1 MSNINEMGKWVLGEI
16 NNLGFELSE
25 DDFQTSLTDDKSVNW
40 YYETIKGNGYE
51 LGSVE
56 EFKSSLMPEEKSE
69 RLRARELRKQSRQSY
84 KDAMAAQKGMPK
96 EKQSIGDLMGNT
108 SQAQMF
114 AQYAEKDRIARETAD
129 REEQAYLNAGMTE
142 RDKEAR
148 KELEKLNNPVSVWA
162 DGTFHVNT
170 KVPVNGEF
178 GMPTR
183 VDDSNPVLTEWKE
196 EKKAQMPSYVT
207 REENSTSDIVNNT
220 YERALNTTEG
230 KELYIMLRNAA
241 SEDFHKTDEYKKLV
255 KDLSMGMAT
264 EEDFIKIFNEKY
276 GKQIN
281 EDFWEG
287 ITSQG
292 GVMHDYYNAAWRKL
306 NEKATAEGVTGVEA
320 QIDEYYRQKE
330 EDFENKVR
338 EEYKKKYG
346 VYPEDDKVF
355 RLQDDEQY
363 GFRWGRVNAIKQK
376 LKEEGKGEFQLSTG
390 GTVNLDKDWVNE
402 QLVRGAKQFSDDAR
416 KMIDAAVEEKGFF
429 KGVGDAATDVDTFD
443 MGLSQ
448 LIRNTRL
455 MDVVKKVE
463 ADESLSKEEQLLMD
477 SALNYFATS
486 AYYSDKLGRW
496 YKAGTT
502 TAASMPFMI
511 QFMLSSGALAA
522 IDSATKTGVSAAMKG
537 LTHAMVKWGKKK
549 AAKTVVSSLS
559 GLVSSVVGA
568 AAVTALW
575 SPAKIAAGG
584 VERQIGDIKPELDGD
599 AYTYGGRENAQS
611 AKEAYLNSFADAYI
625 ENLSEMVLANTFDP
639 LKTYIKGT
647 NLFGKISKNDVF
659 DFLYDVR
666 TSPVMKTIREKAK
679 FGGLFEEMME
689 EELGGLLRWG
699 VMSDVNS
706 AEEAGLDLDGQID
719 IFLGLAPTSLLFS
732 STGLASHYGRLTS
745 KSKEIRKSLATEAQ
759 RKMFDEL
766 MKESRSGIFG
776 DQAHDFIRDVVM
788 NDKMSIEQK
797 KAALEV
803 VAQQYSDVLSEELN
817 KQVNTVERERY
828 DKTVNEFVD
837 RGRYGDT
844 QRVFITTDAAGHNVL
859 IVGGHVEFMDITE
872 GGVTQ
877 RVVDVQ
883 ASDANLQIRKNFG
896 DGRLGEI
903 ETVRAKFLNRL
914 VSVVT
919 TAEFK
924 HFKQTQFNADIEGK
938 PTFEYSG
945 HVFDTETGKNL
956 GKKDEYEKEQK
967 KVEDKVKSTNNEKPK
982 ANTKEHKIKGEFTLK
997 VDGKNKK
1004 VEVYIKSAVQKEDGS
1019 LDLKKSG
1026 KITIMEGGMVLQGT
1040 RQEDY
1045 VKALSEHLKQEH
1057 EKAVQE
1063 FEANNQPAVQ
1073 PTPIVS
1079 EADVEAA
1086 KAEEAN
1092 AAKEAELDAVRRSY
1106 PYDKQGNIDIDKLTP
1121 EQLFVFE
1128 NDREGRDIALETV
1141 VSELNGLHEQLSA
1154 VDTNEKLTSESQKK
1168 KAKYKLQDAIKVYED
1183 IIIKYEGQEAL
1194 DAINAAR
1201 IATPIE
1207 QAPAAPV
1214 ESPAAPVAEPTPA
1227 PEVVPAPEVL
1237 PEPEVA
1243 PEVEM
1248 EEQIE
1253 DTPVE
1258 EEVAEEVA
1266 AEEEVPVAEVP
1277 AREPIDL
1284 SSDNI
1289 VFVKQAHRVA
1299 IAERGEDGV
1308 LRFVDNG
1315 KVVGDTWMEMP
1326 NKILVYYNGQPC
1338 YALTTVSDPKYFSN
1352 EVNIVS
1358 KDYIGNVMKVSRW
1371 DLTNE
1376 DGKKLLK
1383 TGAEIQEERVNSKY
1397 KSIADFLNTVIY
1409 TDVKNNIK
1417 LTLREL
1423 FAIPVIDANRGRLG
1437 APSYRFQVERFIE
1450 NQSSNR
1456 EDKAIRDE
1464 IRKHLQELV
1473 QDWNAYVKI
1482 NNLTDVVDEENMSS
1496 FYSAMKQQGGYKS
1509 NGLLVQ
1515 TQDFS
1520 VSALNSADITKNPV
1534 LQLAVV
1540 LDQASELGMLDE
1552 NIDMSAVDNFSSIKQ
1567 KLAEPSEMTTEDIQ
1581 QEMKDIELE
1590 RAKSNN
1596 SVLGKNRYNKLKR
1609 ELNKR
1614 ANTNPTDVA
1623 EPAQEPTPV
1632 AQGMS
1637 KSEQRF
1643 VDMLAERDFIVE
1655 ELNQGRGDMQRLE
1668 ELNRVLGIL
1677 GVEPAYPNAQVQ
1689 ETEIAEEVAAEEEVP
1704 VAEVPA
1710 REPIDLSSDNIV
1722 FVKQA
1727 HRVAIAER
1735 GEDGVLR
1742 FVDNGKVV
1750 GDTWMEMPNKIL
1762 VYYNGQPCYALTTV
1776 SDPKYFSNEV
1786 NIVSKDYIGNV
1797 MKVSRWDLTN
1807 EDGKKLLK
1815 TGAEIQEERVNSK
1828 YKSIADFLNT
1838 VIYTDVKNNIKL
1850 TLREL
1855 FAIPVID
1862 ANRGR
1867 LGAPSYRFQVERFI
1881 ENQSSNREDK
1891 AIRDEIRKHLQELVQ
1906 DWNAYVKIN
1915 NLTDVVDEENMSSF
1929 YSAMKQQG
1937 GYKSNGLLVQTQD
1950 FSVSALNSADIT
1962 KNPVLQLAVVLDQAS
1977 ELGMLDENID
1987 MSAVDN
1993 FSSIKQKLAEPSE
2006 MTTEDIQQEMKDIEL
2021 ERAKSNNSVL
2031 GKNRY
2036 NKLKREL
2043 NKRANTNPTDVAEPA
2058 QEPTPVAQG
2067 MSKSEQR
2074 FVDMLAER
2082 DFIVEEL
2089 NQGRGDMQ
2097 RLEELNRV
2105 LGILGVEPAYPNAQV
2120 QETEIAEEVIP
2131 ETTAEDEA
2139 PETIAEEVL
2148 PEEETEEE
2156 VPTQQVSAETIKRE
2170 IEKLSERLGDL
2181 TEEQEEEFDAILAQ
2195 IQEKNALLESIGEGY
2210 KEEKTEKPKASQNKP
2225 KNRGI
2230 DNFSLNRDDMA
2241 FMVDQQV
2248 QESAKA
2254 AKVIINLLKKAG
2266 VRVVEVTEQQIEQM
2280 VGKDEYKKLT
2290 ADGVVYGTAHKGI
2303 IYLNSEHLNPNTPL
2317 HEFTHLWVDWYKNEF
2332 KEEWERF
2339 VKLAVKSKVAKQLKT
2354 KDAYKNLSNDDLAS
2368 EVLSHY
2374 TGYTYGAMTEEEK
2387 SEFENLMNTTGS
2399 IEEQI
2404 AEKPLRKAIR
2414 NFWKRI
2420 ISIFDKTI
2428 LDVKEEESIDDMIR
2442 RFSKLPMLTLI
2453 QGEEA
2458 VAKFMTGKSAEN
2470 LDNSKK
2476 SSNFAANN
2484 ENYER
2489 TEEFRELQERSLGLS
2504 QSRISEYQSGRT
2516 KLSDEDRR
2524 RVGGVFQRLME
2535 SDRNGGRNAEWINLT
2550 GKGSTFK
2557 VAQVNPAIF
2566 HDVFQICR
2574 NYLPNGELVDLH
2586 NYYANCKCFISE
2598 DGLCGFA
2605 IEPDG
2610 NLVSVFS
2617 LNPSDKRGF
2626 LYAIKDLIR
2635 QEGATHLDCYV
2646 SNKQPLAEIYEKAL
2660 GFHVASEMDYNMKY
2674 DHDNIAENH
2683 GMPKVAFMVDRRT
2696 EKRNFDGESYNAA
2709 SEYQQSQTS
2718 TAEREQIVAEAKSNG
2733 TYMLA
2738 PNGQPTNLTE
2748 DQWVTVRTQAF
2759 KDYFGDWQNDTANA
2773 SVVVDENGEPMVV
2786 YHGSRMAGFDKFGR
2800 GEARDSQGIYT
2811 TPNRRAAE
2819 SYATSSEEWKS
2830 EQTMPEAEIGV
2841 SDQHGV
2847 YSLFVNMRNP
2857 KTIDFGGKRFDE
2869 YGETKYEVAT
2879 NEALDNGERGII
2891 FDTLEEAEAYIAEH
2905 PEEDLDYV
2913 EKRTTSDELLVQA
2926 KEEGYDGVIFTN
2938 IIDSRY
2944 PDPITN
2950 YVPFE
2955 SNQVK
2960 SATQNIGTFN
2970 AEDDRIQFMVGPT
2983 ASNSDPTLLLD
2994 TEAINR
3000 IKIKST
3006 KAMEKLANPNID
3018 LPKELGGEGVAKM
3031 FDRTEG
3037 IRRIMNS
3044 IAEYRKEN
3052 GKPKMGEGFD
3062 VRTMVETMDSK
3073 INNQKKDF
3081 DNNQVKRLQD
3091 IVYKF
3096 CAVIEKSKMYKDY
3109 KREQERNQSGEPVEL
3124 TPVQFLER
3132 YLIACDSI
3140 EREVLS
3146 GNPRGM
3152 GDFLKRMGVTV
3163 IDFHNEFR
3171 SEFAKDAKGKQMIDE
3186 LWEAVRGVTRVS
3198 LEVGVKSGLI
3208 SQEEFERQ
3216 SQRQFYVPE
3225 RDYAEVEAN
3234 KELWIEGASWRR
3246 SKRGNRLRA
3255 MQHAEGGK
3263 SLAANVLANMLDL
3276 TYDAIAKAEM
3286 NKVKVAMFDLLSN
3299 NEDWCRANK
3308 VPIPITVWYEID
3320 GDGNVVRK
3328 SDEPTRDERDEM
3340 RRMKSSI
3347 RRIESSILDEANK
3360 KLQYEQLIADNKKKL
3375 TGKLTPAERAQ
3386 IENDIQELKTLILEC
3401 EENIELANQD
3411 IDNIESSLPYVDSVD
3426 ARNLIFETKEQSN
3439 AETVIA
3445 FIDGAPCEMH
3455 FPNMV
3460 IVADCLN
3467 NVAYRD
3473 MYFDDVKK
3481 WTSYVSAIFTV
3492 YNPTFFTV
3500 NIARDVIWTLKTGY
3514 AEYGWQFPF
3523 RFAAKLAAEMF
3534 TSTIWKAVAGKDYS
3548 DTKHATHMKEFF
3560 EGGGNTGYTQLP
3572 EMQRIK
3578 KSVAE
3583 WGKKK
3588 RITWGDVGNVLS
3600 FMNEWSEVWTRS
3612 AAYSVVR
3619 DMGYNQEEGIRAAK
3633 NLSVNFNRKGLGHP
3647 FINFFSSFSMFANA
3661 TIQGACGFYRKF
3673 KGNEDKE
3680 FDRFLHTTR
3689 AIMSIAL
3696 TPALAGFFS
3705 TLMNPDDE
3713 EDYMVTDYDRDN
3725 NMVFGNIRI
3734 PLSEQIKPFWVIG
3747 VNIALGMQGKRNSK
3761 DIARSIINSFALN
3774 LMPFPNS
3781 FNSTTQM
3788 VVDSALGYNTSGLA
3802 GAVDNLLTPQILKQT
3817 NGIANN
3823 RNFFGGK
3830 LRFDIGD
3837 IPEYTM
3843 GDNEPYLYRK
3853 LAEIAYYIGGGDENL
3868 SSRTVRKV
3876 DKNGN
3881 VSYETLGRAWDLNPK
3896 EIEAWANSFVPSGIR
3911 DIANVAAWAIGRAKG
3926 DDDAEIKLSELSS
3939 VSRFYK
3945 PQDKDLNRYML
3956 IKQARDYV
3964 KPYQEHIQNV
3974 DKSLKGGAV
3983 VGNEGR
3989 IDSAKQRKV
3998 ELESNFFYV
4007 TISKLVEDYNK
4018 VTTDKIANKY
4028 NLEEKDVRNTLS
4040 TKRIE
4045 ELDARRDELL
4055 RKIVTLMREKDEQE
4069 LYNVDTGLNKTVKY
4083 TEQDKKDV
4091 LGINLYNSLQREK
4104 KNRETRK

>member
-1258 EEVAEEVA
+1258 EEV
-1266 AEEEVPVAEVP
+1266 
-1277 AREPIDL
+1277 
-1284 SSDNI
+1284 
-1289 VFVKQAHRVA
+1289 
-1299 IAERGEDGV
+1299 
-1308 LRFVDNG
+1308 
-1315 KVVGDTWMEMP
+1315 
-1326 NKILVYYNGQPC
+1326 
-1338 YALTTVSDPKYFSN
+1338 
-1352 EVNIVS
+1352 
-1358 KDYIGNVMKVSRW
+1358 
-1371 DLTNE
+1371 
-1376 DGKKLLK
+1376 
-1383 TGAEIQEERVNSKY
+1383 
-1397 KSIADFLNTVIY
+1397 
-1409 TDVKNNIK
+1409 
-1417 LTLREL
+1417 
-1423 FAIPVIDANRGRLG
+1423 
-1437 APSYRFQVERFIE
+1437 
-1450 NQSSNR
+1450 
-1456 EDKAIRDE
+1456 
-1464 IRKHLQELV
+1464 
-1473 QDWNAYVKI
+1473 
-1482 NNLTDVVDEENMSS
+1482 
-1496 FYSAMKQQGGYKS
+1496 
-1509 NGLLVQ
+1509 
-1515 TQDFS
+1515 
-1520 VSALNSADITKNPV
+1520 
-1534 LQLAVV
+1534 
-1540 LDQASELGMLDE
+1540 
-1552 NIDMSAVDNFSSIKQ
+1552 
-1567 KLAEPSEMTTEDIQ
+1567 
-1581 QEMKDIELE
+1581 
-1590 RAKSNN
+1590 
-1596 SVLGKNRYNKLKR
+1596 
-1609 ELNKR
+1609 
-1614 ANTNPTDVA
+1614 
-1623 EPAQEPTPV
+1623 
-1632 AQGMS
+1632 
-1637 KSEQRF
+1637 
-1643 VDMLAERDFIVE
+1643 
-1655 ELNQGRGDMQRLE
+1655 
-1668 ELNRVLGIL
+1668 
-1677 GVEPAYPNAQVQ
+1677 
-1689 ETEIAEEVAAEEEVP
+1689 AEEVAAEEEVP